1 MKSATSHKTAPQPA
15 ESESESEATL
25 RAKLAAV
32 RKIGDER
39 RRAKGIGA
47 LAPHLPEILLRD
59 AFTAATEMAEESARA
74 YAVRSLIAY
83 LPKTLLREGLA
94 VAKEMKDASYCYDVL
109 AGLVQ
114 RLPKM
119 LLPEA
124 LDVALGIP
132 EECWRNG
139 AVEAIAEHAP
149 KKWLHD
155 ALIKALLRKAPATN
169 SPIENSQ
176 ETSHKKLVLDRPD
189 IGDAALEQRQSE
201 FVRLA
206 KEIGLATAGKL
217 IVEAASPDERAHIAS
232 MAACVREVTSP
243 EPPPAPVA
251 ARTPFREALEAMTLK
266 DRRSALIQHYGLLPD
281 KDGKYALPEEKKWE
295 TVRGG
300 KNPPPEKFLTWLNEV
315 FPDRRE
321 IGMVLSDLKHLDEAA
336 YDKVMLWAGARSKMP
351 RAVIDSFGLPSRIT
365 KYDPERDANAPR
377 SWAEVHER
385 AKRGEDSFKNL
396 QRTFARVQPHL

>member
-15 ESESESEATL
+15 ESESEATL

-83 LPKTLLREGLA
+83 LPKTLLREGLT
-94 VAKEMKDASYCYDVL
+94 VAKEMKDASYCYDIL

-169 SPIENSQ
+169 SPLENYG
-176 ETSHKKLVLDRPD
+176 ETSHKKLMLDRPD
-189 IGDAALEQRQSE
+189 SGGAALEQSQ
-201 FVRLA
+201 FVQLA
-206 KEIGLATAGKL
+206 RKIGFATAGRL
-217 IVEAASPDERAHIAS
+217 LVGAASPDEQRALKTG
-232 MAACVREVTSP
+232 MAACAREATSP
-243 EPPPAPVA
+243 EPPTSRVVMTPQQLAALTADTPLGWAQARYEKRLREVDLPNDKITNAEQARAAASLVTTYRNLVKQQTKLGLAPQPQDERILRAQRLSVA
-251 ARTPFREALEAMTLK
+251 FYREQK
-266 DRRSALIQHYGLLPD
+266 
-281 KDGKYALPEEKKWE
+281 
-295 TVRGG
+295 
-300 KNPPPEKFLTWLNEV
+300 
-315 FPDRRE
+315 
-321 IGMVLSDLKHLDEAA
+321 
-336 YDKVMLWAGARSKMP
+336 AGH
-351 RAVIDSFGLPSRIT
+351 
-365 KYDPERDANAPR
+365 APR
-377 SWAEVHER
+377 R
-385 AKRGEDSFKNL
+385 RGRPSKVAMNAL
-396 QRTFARVQPHL
+396 A